1 MKKLKLIYFLLAICT
16 FSSCLDEDPQYA
28 LNSESVF
35 LDENTAQLALL
46 SCYGQLTTYDG
57 FGQAAQEL
65 LVGASGLGWAQTNAS
80 DQDRYVSLNVSSG
93 CVITKMFWRS
103 LYKTVSETTFF
114 IENMKESPLDEDF
127 KTGLV
132 AQAKFLRGFSYY
144 HLLTTFG
151 GVPLRNTI
159 PSLKSLSIPRATEE
173 EIAAQ
178 IESDWKDAIG
188 GLTET
193 ADAGKASGL
202 AAHAYLAKLYWYLA
216 CQGKQASGNKTYWE
230 LALEQCEFVYGK
242 FQLEPNYS
250 NLFVQHS
257 NSKESIF
264 QLNFSTESSTT
275 GNRGSWIFAPQNSTA
290 GISWGRIRISK
301 AFHDYLKGT
310 YPDDPRYSA
319 TVLSTW
325 VNKSNGENQFAYP
338 KLSYKEGRV
347 THNVEINYSICN
359 DPTNPTVEELEAVDD
374 KLVKRFVQPTGEH
387 YGWSYYKKAM
397 DLNSTAQ
404 NSHMNLIVYRYADFL
419 LMMADVLNESGET
432 GKAISLVKEVLQR
445 ARQSGTSNAV
455 YTKDWETNLT
465 KDQVRDKIFWE
476 RLVELAGEQTMYCD
490 VRRRGT
496 EYLKKV
502 LEIQN
507 NHHITR
513 AIVENKELGE
523 HRFKERLFNNGDLTE
538 NFLKKNLRL
547 PIPQEE
553 LNTNES
559 ISASDQNYGY

>member
-35 LDENTAQLALL
+35 LDENPAQLALL

-445 ARQSGTSNAV
+445 ARQSGTPNAV
-455 YTKDWETNLT
+455 YPKDWETNLT

-490 VRRRGT
+490 ARRRGT

-559 ISASDQNYGY
+559 ISAGDQNYGY

>member
-1 MKKLKLIYFLLAICT
+1 MILLKLIYFLLAICT

-445 ARQSGTSNAV
+445 ARQSGTPNAV
-455 YTKDWETNLT
+455 YPKDWETNLT

-490 VRRRGT
+490 ARRRGT

-559 ISASDQNYGY
+559 ISAGDQNYGY

>member
-397 DLNSTAQ
+397 DLNPTAQ

-445 ARQSGTSNAV
+445 ARQSGTPNAV
-455 YTKDWETNLT
+455 YPKDWETNLT

-490 VRRRGT
+490 ARRRGT

-559 ISASDQNYGY
+559 ISAGDQNYGY

>member
-35 LDENTAQLALL
+35 LDKNTAQLALL

-80 DQDRYVSLNVSSG
+80 DQDRFVSLNVSSG

-216 CQGKQASGNKTYWE
+216 CQGKQSSGSKTYWE

-242 FQLEPNYS
+242 FQLEPNFS

-275 GNRGSWIFAPQNSTA
+275 GNRGSWIFAPQNSTT

-359 DPTNPTVEELEAVDD
+359 DPTNPTVGELEAVDD

-445 ARQSGTSNAV
+445 ARQSGTPNAV
-455 YTKDWETNLT
+455 YPKDWETNLT

-490 VRRRGT
+490 ARRRGT

>member
-310 YPDDPRYSA
+310 YLDDPRYSA

-445 ARQSGTSNAV
+445 ARQSGTPNAV
-455 YTKDWETNLT
+455 YPKDWETNLT

-490 VRRRGT
+490 ARRRGT

-559 ISASDQNYGY
+559 ISAGDQNYGY

>member
-397 DLNSTAQ
+397 DLYSTAQ

-432 GKAISLVKEVLQR
+432 GKAISLVIEVLQR

-455 YTKDWETNLT
+455 YPKDWETNLT

>member
-103 LYKTVSETTFF
+103 LDNTVSETTFF

-445 ARQSGTSNAV
+445 ARQSGTPNAV
-455 YTKDWETNLT
+455 YPKDWETNLT

-490 VRRRGT
+490 ARRRGT

-559 ISASDQNYGY
+559 ISAGDQNYGY

>member
-16 FSSCLDEDPQYA
+16 FSSCLDENPQYA

-445 ARQSGTSNAV
+445 ARQSGTPNAV
-455 YTKDWETNLT
+455 YPKDWETNLT

-490 VRRRGT
+490 ARRRGT

-559 ISASDQNYGY
+559 ISAGDQNYGY

>member
-216 CQGKQASGNKTYWE
+216 CQGKQSSGSKTYWE

-310 YPDDPRYSA
+310 YPDDPRYGA

-445 ARQSGTSNAV
+445 ARQSGTPNAV
-455 YTKDWETNLT
+455 YPKDWETNLT

-490 VRRRGT
+490 ARRRGT

>member
-202 AAHAYLAKLYWYLA
+202 VAHAYLAKLYWYLA

-445 ARQSGTSNAV
+445 ARQSGTPNAV
-455 YTKDWETNLT
+455 YPKDWETNLT

-490 VRRRGT
+490 ARRRGT

-559 ISASDQNYGY
+559 ISAGDQNYGY

>member
-325 VNKSNGENQFAYP
+325 VNKSNGESQFAYP

-455 YTKDWETNLT
+455 YPKDWETNLT

>member
-202 AAHAYLAKLYWYLA
+202 TAHAYLAKLYWYLA

-445 ARQSGTSNAV
+445 ARQSGTPNAV
-455 YTKDWETNLT
+455 YPKDWETNLT

-490 VRRRGT
+490 ARRRGT

-559 ISASDQNYGY
+559 ISAGDQNYGY

>member
-445 ARQSGTSNAV
+445 ARQSGTPNAV
-455 YTKDWETNLT
+455 YPKDSRPRTT
-465 KDQVRDKIFWE
+465 E
-476 RLVELAGEQTMYCD
+476 RC
-490 VRRRGT
+490 
-496 EYLKKV
+496 
-502 LEIQN
+502 
-507 NHHITR
+507 
-513 AIVENKELGE
+513 
-523 HRFKERLFNNGDLTE
+523 
-538 NFLKKNLRL
+538 
-547 PIPQEE
+547 
-553 LNTNES
+553 NTPSS
-559 ISASDQNYGY
+559 ISIAPF

>member
-445 ARQSGTSNAV
+445 ARQSGTPNAV
-455 YTKDWETNLT
+455 YPKDWETNLT

-490 VRRRGT
+490 ARRRGT

-559 ISASDQNYGY
+559 ISAGDQNYGY

>member
-445 ARQSGTSNAV
+445 ARQSGTPNAV
-455 YTKDWETNLT
+455 YPKDWETNLT

-490 VRRRGT
+490 ARRRGT

-538 NFLKKNLRL
+538 NFLKKNVRL

-559 ISASDQNYGY
+559 ISAGDQNYGY

>member
-359 DPTNPTVEELEAVDD
+359 DPTNPTVEEFEAVDD

-445 ARQSGTSNAV
+445 ARQSGTPNAV
-455 YTKDWETNLT
+455 YPKDWETNLT

-490 VRRRGT
+490 ARRRGT

-559 ISASDQNYGY
+559 ISAGDQNYGY

>member
-445 ARQSGTSNAV
+445 ARQSGTPNAV
-455 YTKDWETNLT
+455 YPKDWETNLT

-490 VRRRGT
+490 ARRRGT

-559 ISASDQNYGY
+559 ISAGEQNYGY

>member
-359 DPTNPTVEELEAVDD
+359 DPTNPTVEELEAVDV

-455 YTKDWETNLT
+455 YPKDWETNLT

>member
-1 MKKLKLIYFLLAICT
+1 MKKLIYFLLAICT

-455 YTKDWETNLT
+455 YPKDWETNLT

>member
-202 AAHAYLAKLYWYLA
+202 AAHASLAKLYWYLA

-445 ARQSGTSNAV
+445 ARQSGTPNAV
-455 YTKDWETNLT
+455 YPKDWETNLT

-490 VRRRGT
+490 ARRRGT

-559 ISASDQNYGY
+559 ISAGDQNYGY

>member
-455 YTKDWETNLT
+455 YPKDWETNLT

>member
-1 MKKLKLIYFLLAICT
+1 MKKNKLIYFLLAICT
-16 FSSCLDEDPQYA
+16 FSSCLDENPQYA

-35 LDENTAQLALL
+35 LDKNTAQLALL

-57 FGQAAQEL
+57 FGQATQEL

-80 DQDRYVSLNVSSG
+80 DQDRFVSLNVSSG
-93 CVITKMFWRS
+93 CVITKMYWRS
-103 LYKTVSETTFF
+103 LYKTVSETTSF

-127 KTGLV
+127 KTRLV

-173 EIAAQ
+173 EIVAQ
-178 IESDWKDAIG
+178 IENDWKNAIA
-188 GLTET
+188 GLPET

-216 CQGKQASGNKTYWE
+216 CQGKQSSGTKTYWD
-230 LALEQCEFVYGK
+230 LALEQCNLVYGK
-242 FQLEPNYS
+242 FQLEPDYS

-275 GNRGSWIFAPQNSTA
+275 GNRGNWIFAPQNSTT

-310 YPDDPRYSA
+310 YPDDPRYS
-319 TVLSTW
+319 TSVLSEWT
-325 VNKSNGENQFAYP
+325 NKSNGEKQVAYP
-338 KLSYKEGRV
+338 KLIYKEGRV
-347 THNVEINYSICN
+347 THNVEINYNICQ
-359 DPTNPTVEELEAVDD
+359 DPTNPTVEEIKSVDE

-387 YGWSYYKKAM
+387 YGWAYYKKAI

-404 NSHMNLIVYRYADFL
+404 NSHMNLILYRYADFL
-419 LMMADVLNESGET
+419 LMMADVLNETDDT
-432 GKAISLVKEVLQR
+432 GKAITVAKEVLQR
-445 ARQSGTSNAV
+445 ARKSGGSNAV
-455 YTKDWETNLT
+455 YPKNWETNLT

-502 LEIQN
+502 LELHN
-507 NHHITR
+507 NHHITK

-523 HRFKERLFNNGDLTE
+523 HRFKERLFNNGNLTE

-553 LNTNES
+553 LNTNEA

>member
-1 MKKLKLIYFLLAICT
+1 M
-16 FSSCLDEDPQYA
+16 
-28 LNSESVF
+28 F

-432 GKAISLVKEVLQR
+432 GKAISLVIEVLQR

-455 YTKDWETNLT
+455 YPKDWETNLT

>member
-127 KTGLV
+127 KNGLV

-216 CQGKQASGNKTYWE
+216 CQGKQASGSKTYWE

-310 YPDDPRYSA
+310 YPDDPRYGA

-445 ARQSGTSNAV
+445 ARQSGTPNAV
-455 YTKDWETNLT
+455 YPKDWETNLT

-490 VRRRGT
+490 ARRRGT

>member
-347 THNVEINYSICN
+347 IHNVEINYSICN

-445 ARQSGTSNAV
+445 ARQSGTPNAV
-455 YTKDWETNLT
+455 YPKDWETNLT

-490 VRRRGT
+490 ARRRGT

-559 ISASDQNYGY
+559 ISAGDQNYGY

>member
-319 TVLSTW
+319 TVLSTC

-445 ARQSGTSNAV
+445 ARQSGTPNAV
-455 YTKDWETNLT
+455 YPKDWETNLT

-490 VRRRGT
+490 ARRRGT

-559 ISASDQNYGY
+559 ISAGDQNYGY

>member
-1 MKKLKLIYFLLAICT
+1 M
-16 FSSCLDEDPQYA
+16 
-28 LNSESVF
+28 
-35 LDENTAQLALL
+35 
-46 SCYGQLTTYDG
+46 
-57 FGQAAQEL
+57 
-65 LVGASGLGWAQTNAS
+65 
-80 DQDRYVSLNVSSG
+80 
-93 CVITKMFWRS
+93 
-103 LYKTVSETTFF
+103 
-114 IENMKESPLDEDF
+114 
-127 KTGLV
+127 
-132 AQAKFLRGFSYY
+132 
-144 HLLTTFG
+144 
-151 GVPLRNTI
+151 
-159 PSLKSLSIPRATEE
+159 
-173 EIAAQ
+173 
-178 IESDWKDAIG
+178 
-188 GLTET
+188 
-193 ADAGKASGL
+193 
-202 AAHAYLAKLYWYLA
+202 A

-455 YTKDWETNLT
+455 YPKDWETNLT

>member
-35 LDENTAQLALL
+35 LDKNTAQLALL

-57 FGQAAQEL
+57 FGQAGQEL

-80 DQDRYVSLNVSSG
+80 DQDRFVSLNVSSG
-93 CVITKMFWRS
+93 CVITKMYWRS
-103 LYKTVSETTFF
+103 LYKTVSETTSF
-114 IENMKESPLDEDF
+114 IENMKESPLDENF
-127 KTGLV
+127 KTRLV

-173 EIAAQ
+173 EIVAQ
-178 IESDWKDAIG
+178 IENDWKDAIA
-188 GLTET
+188 GLPET

-216 CQGKQASGNKTYWE
+216 CQGKQSSGTKTYWD
-230 LALEQCEFVYGK
+230 LALEQCNLVYGK
-242 FQLEPNYS
+242 FQLEPDYS

-275 GNRGSWIFAPQNSTA
+275 GNRGNWIFAPQNSTT

-310 YPDDPRYSA
+310 YPDDPRYS
-319 TVLSTW
+319 TSVLSEWT
-325 VNKSNGENQFAYP
+325 NKSNGEKQVAYP
-338 KLSYKEGRV
+338 KLIYKEGRV
-347 THNVEINYSICN
+347 THNVEINYNICQ
-359 DPTNPTVEELEAVDD
+359 DPTNPTVEEIKSVDE

-387 YGWSYYKKAM
+387 YGWAYYKKAI

-404 NSHMNLIVYRYADFL
+404 NSHMNLILYRYADFL
-419 LMMADVLNESGET
+419 LMMADVLNETDDT
-432 GKAISLVKEVLQR
+432 GKAIAVAKEVLQR
-445 ARQSGTSNAV
+445 ARKSGGSNAV
-455 YTKDWETNLT
+455 YPKNWETNLT

-502 LEIQN
+502 LELHN
-507 NHHITR
+507 NHHITK

-523 HRFKERLFNNGDLTE
+523 HRFKERLFNNGNLTE

-553 LNTNES
+553 LNTNEA

>member
-445 ARQSGTSNAV
+445 ARQSGTPNAV
-455 YTKDWETNLT
+455 YPKDWETNLT

-559 ISASDQNYGY
+559 ISAGDQNYGY

>member
-202 AAHAYLAKLYWYLA
+202 AAHAYLAKLYWYMA

-455 YTKDWETNLT
+455 YPKDWETNLT

>member
-275 GNRGSWIFAPQNSTA
+275 GNPGSWIFAPQNSTA

-445 ARQSGTSNAV
+445 ARQSGTPNAV
-455 YTKDWETNLT
+455 YPKDWETNLT

-490 VRRRGT
+490 ARRRGT

-559 ISASDQNYGY
+559 ISAGDQNYGY

>member
-114 IENMKESPLDEDF
+114 IENMKASPLDEDF

-445 ARQSGTSNAV
+445 ARQSGTPNAV
-455 YTKDWETNLT
+455 YPKDWETNLT

-490 VRRRGT
+490 ARRRGT

-559 ISASDQNYGY
+559 ISAGDQNYGY

>member
-432 GKAISLVKEVLQR
+432 GKAISLVIEVLQR

-455 YTKDWETNLT
+455 YPKDWETNLT

-490 VRRRGT
+490 ARRRGT